1 MVVKVTKSAVVVDET
16 LDRLD
21 HGTIPYEKMPVGSV
35 IQTQWS
41 VIHNQGAVN
50 EAETNSSSYQ
60 PTLFEVRIS
69 PKFSNSLMVITA
81 APNIK
86 SNGGSA
92 YHTLAVYKKIG
103 NVLADFI
110 PVVANGNTSVIH
122 GITNW
127 RFNGESLWY
136 AQANIFQVDV
146 PGSTEEIIYKIY
158 HRVSVNGAYTVRT
171 GENSSDEYM
180 MVQEIKQ

>member
-1 MVVKVTKSAVVVDET
+1 MTVQVTKPIVSLKDKIEQIDYNTV
-16 LDRLD
+16 
-21 HGTIPYEKMPVGSV
+21 PYEKMPVGSV
-35 IQTQWS
+35 IQTQRS

-110 PVVANGNTSVIH
+110 PVVANGNTAVIH
-122 GITNW
+122 GQANW

-158 HRVSVNGAYTVRT
+158 HRVSVNGAYSVRT